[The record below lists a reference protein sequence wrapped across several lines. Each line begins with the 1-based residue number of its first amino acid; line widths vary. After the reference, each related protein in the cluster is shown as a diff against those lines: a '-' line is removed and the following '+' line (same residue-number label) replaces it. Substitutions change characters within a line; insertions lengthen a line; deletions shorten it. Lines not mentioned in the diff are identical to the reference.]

1 MRLQGGSR
9 KSSGFFAGLIGLAAV
24 GILGFG
30 ARPALAQVPITSG
43 ISFQQDD
50 FAFDNST
57 GDPTAGQDESNT
69 GQVSA
74 DITSLQSATGLSSG
88 YLNVVNST
96 GWAVQNMPVN
106 QNLPDNASAFNL
118 GTSDGTTDSSTS
130 EAVYFTAAPLTTAPA
145 DTESSFGVTQQAY
158 DAEGVGEDGVSGDN
172 DSDIGKPASA
182 PASGGITFNIAGLT
196 KNSFTIGMPNVQ
208 AADNQCGPAAMAN
221 ALTYLKS
228 LNSVIAVP
236 DPNVPG
242 RGAFAGSLVN
252 PNQPNGAT
260 YAANTVLKLA
270 NPNTGNSSAQT
281 DFWNNQPTVYP
292 FALPYGNYTT
302 SETAG
307 ASLVGQM
314 DLLMGR
320 VTQNRAQ
327 YFKQFSVGGGKFSI
341 LDANP
346 GVSAT
351 NILKGAE
358 QYTVTNA
365 DTNLVKFNYQ
375 NFTGAAGGFQ
385 VNDPG
390 VAGIGAPTDQ
400 SAQGFNYL
408 VTQLGLGNAVEVNYG
423 SPGRGG
429 HATDAVAAGYI
440 LGVPYIVLQSDL
452 NQTDTDNSDTSV
464 SSNGIFGK
472 NGLQFSFLSTN
483 MAGAYVL
490 GGIAGAPILADDII
504 MTPVPE
510 PATICLL
517 VGAVPALMMRRRRKS
532 A

>member
-1 MRLQGGSR
+1 MLIQGGSR
-9 KSSGFFAGLIGLAAV
+9 KSSGFYAGLIGLAAV
-24 GILGFG
+24 GLLAFG
-30 ARPALAQVPITSG
+30 AKPAVGQLVSG
-43 ISFQQDD
+43 QGVVFEQDD
-50 FAFDNST
+50 FTFDNST

-74 DITSLQSATGLSSG
+74 NITALTASTGLTSG
-88 YLNVVNST
+88 YLNVVNGT

-106 QNLPDNASAFNL
+106 QNLQNDATAFNL
-118 GTSDGTTDSSTS
+118 GTADGTTDSTTS
-130 EAVYFTAAPLTTAPA
+130 EAVYFTAAPLSSAPA
-145 DTESSFGVTQQAY
+145 DTESSFSVDQQSY

-172 DSDIGKPASA
+172 DSDIGKPAG
-182 PASGGITFNIAGLT
+182 PPTSGGITFTIGGLT
-196 KNSFTIGMPNVQ
+196 KDSFIVGMPNVQ

-221 ALTYLKS
+221 ALTYLKA
-228 LNSVIAVP
+228 VAPGIAVP

-242 RGAFAGSLVN
+242 RGAFAGSLIN
-252 PNQPNGAT
+252 PNQPTGAT
-260 YAANTVLKLA
+260 YAANTVLALA
-270 NPNTGNSSAQT
+270 SPNTGNSSAQT
-281 DFWNNQPTVYP
+281 VFWNNQPTVNAT
-292 FALPYGNYTT
+292 ALPYGNYTT

-307 ASLVGQM
+307 ASLVGSM

-351 NILKGAE
+351 NILKGGE
-358 QYTVTNA
+358 QYAVNNA
-365 DTNLVKFNYQ
+365 DTGKVTFNYQ

-385 VNDPG
+385 VTDPA
-390 VAGIGAPTDQ
+390 VAGISAPTNQ

-423 SPGRGG
+423 SPGKGG
-429 HATDAVAAGYI
+429 HATDAVAAGYV

-464 SSNGIFGK
+464 SSNGVFGK
-472 NGLQFSFLSTN
+472 FGLQFSFLSTN

-490 GGIAGAPILADDII
+490 NNVAGSPILADDII
-504 MTPVPE
+504 ITPVPE

-517 VGAVPALMMRRRRKS
+517 VGAVPALMMRRRRT
-532 A
+532 AA